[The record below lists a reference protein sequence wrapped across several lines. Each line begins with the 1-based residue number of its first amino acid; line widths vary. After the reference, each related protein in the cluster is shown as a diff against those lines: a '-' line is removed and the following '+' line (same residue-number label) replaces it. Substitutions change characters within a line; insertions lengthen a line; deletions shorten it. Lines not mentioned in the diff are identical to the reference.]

1 MTGILVTGGS
11 GTFGTAIVKR
21 LLQLNDY
28 DRIVVFS
35 RGELRQHHMR
45 SEVGEDDRLR
55 YYIGDTRDRDRLKRA
70 MNKIQVVVH
79 AAALKRIEVGHHDPV
94 EMTKTNVGGAIN
106 IIEAA
111 QDAGVEKVIALSSDK
126 AVEPI
131 SPYGLSKALADGI
144 FLAANNITGGETKFS
159 VARWGNIWR
168 SNGSVVPIWEKM
180 IRDGATSV
188 PVTDA
193 GCTRF
198 FLRIEQVVELVLNL
212 AKTMKGGELLIP
224 DMAAYR
230 LGDLAQAMNVK
241 MDIKGLPPWEK
252 KHESI
257 KIGSTSEWARRMTI
271 DELKKELANV

>member
-11 GTFGTAIVKR
+11 GTFGTALVKR

-28 DRIVVFS
+28 ERIVVFS

-55 YYIGDTRDRDRLKRA
+55 YYIGDIRDRDRLRRA
-70 MNKIQVVVH
+70 MNKVKTVVH
-79 AAALKRIEVGHHDPV
+79 AAALKRIEVGFRDPV

-106 IIEAA
+106 VIEAS
-111 QDAGVEKVIALSSDK
+111 QDAGVEKVIVLSSDK

-144 FLAANNITGGETKFS
+144 FLAANNITGGNTKFS

-168 SNGSVVPIWEKM
+168 SNGSVVPIWEK
-180 IRDGATSV
+180 IISEGGTSV
-188 PVTDA
+188 PVTDPD
-193 GCTRF
+193 CTRY
-198 FLRIEQVVELVLNL
+198 FLRIEQVVELVLGL
-212 AKTMKGGELLIP
+212 EKTMKGGELLTP
-224 DMAAYR
+224 EMPAYR
-230 LGDLAQAMNVK
+230 LGDLAEALCVK
-241 MDIKGLPPWEK
+241 MDIRGLPDYEK

-257 KIGSTSEWARRMTI
+257 RIGESSDKARRMTVQELR
-271 DELKKELANV
+271 DELAR